1 MQYPGRIIEKGEAD
15 AAIVKALKQVLNQK
29 LALADQPGLA
39 LTIDDP
45 NFGLKMVQAF
55 KMFQARNVDAHGV
68 PLVIDG
74 KVGSLTWE
82 ALFGP
87 ESVPVAPS
95 ADTPLPKEALRIAA
109 DEEAAGIREEP
120 LGSNRG
126 PRVDVYQQRVGLD
139 RGHAWCACFLYWCFD
154 EAAKKLGRSNPL
166 IKTAGCQD
174 HWNRATGAGIPRIAA
189 ADAAANP
196 QLVRPGM
203 IFIMAFDGGFGHT
216 GVVESMAGGF
226 MTTLEGNSN
235 GAGGREGIGV
245 FRLNRKIKSVNRG
258 FIDYSAR

>member
-15 AAIVKALKQVLNQK
+15 AAIVKALKQALNQK
-29 LALADQPGLA
+29 LALQGQPGLM
-39 LTIDDP
+39 LTVDDP
-45 NFGLKMVQAF
+45 NYGAKMVQAV
-55 KMFQARNVDAHGV
+55 KMFQARNVDAQGV

-82 ALFGP
+82 VLFGP

-95 ADTPLPKEALRIAA
+95 ADAPLLKEALRIAA
-109 DEEAAGIREEP
+109 GEEAAGIREVP

-126 PRVDVYQQRVGLD
+126 PQVDTYQQRTGLSP
-139 RGHAWCACFLYWCFD
+139 GHAWCACFLYWCFD
-154 EAAKKLGRSNPL
+154 EAAKSLGRPNPL

-174 HWNRATGAGIPRIAA
+174 HWNRSATAGIPRIAA
-189 ADAAANP
+189 GNAAANP
-196 QLVRPGM
+196 ELVRPGM
-203 IFIMAFDGGFGHT
+203 IFIMAFDRGFGHT
-216 GVVESMAGGF
+216 GVVESTAGGF

-245 FRLNRKIKSVNRG
+245 FRLTRKVKSVNRG